1 MEFFKKNKK
10 FVAWALLVTLVLI
23 PLFIQV
29 LINWDTMNNGSDDG
43 WLGFWGGYLGSIIG
57 VVGALIV
64 IQIQLSNEKERFDKE
79 TKAKNKELAEDK
91 KRFELQIEARDKELE
106 EERKAR
112 KSEQVDNTFF
122 NLLLLFNDQKNTL
135 LKDKNHFEELRGSI
149 FDNSVLELRRMGIDK
164 LYESSDE
171 LISILENMIKEFDI
185 KFNSRRTQYSQNIQD
200 CLSAIRKDYIN
211 YLSYLQEF
219 HLSQENYNSIKTE
232 IDDIQVVYIIED
244 NLIQNIKNKK
254 FSERTPTLY
263 DNLDKLIK
271 ELQDV
276 SQVDFLDSKS
286 KKNLRKYIG
295 KLLPYTDPSNLNL
308 LELSYK
314 KAAIENSING
324 YYSSIDSFF
333 SMILRILNYIHEN
346 VDDEENE
353 GLKKDYISFLRAN
366 ISEIQLVILYY
377 FAFFTDRGTTLKN
390 ELLET
395 SFFGEQNELS
405 SFDRAYF
412 FKKESLIW
420 GEEDLKNMQEFC

>member
-1 MEFFKKNKK
+1 MEADKKSFYEQYKK
-10 FVAWALLVTLVLI
+10 QIWIVGTAVVGLILI
-23 PLFIQV
+23 PLFVQW
-29 LINWDTMNNGSDDG
+29 LINKDTTNKGSDDG
-43 WLGFWGGYLGSIIG
+43 WLGFWGGYLGAIIG
-57 VVGALIV
+57 VAGALIA
-64 IQIQLSNEKERFDKE
+64 IQIQLSHEKKRFKQESTARD
-79 TKAKNKELAEDK
+79 NELAEEK
-91 KRFELQIEARDKELE
+91 A
-106 EERKAR
+106 AR

-135 LKDKNHFEELRGSI
+135 LKDNNHFEELRGSI
-149 FDNSVLELRRMGIDK
+149 FDNCVLELRRMGIDK
-164 LYESSDE
+164 LYESSQE

-244 NLIQNIKNKK
+244 DLIQNIKNKK

-405 SFDRAYF
+405 SFDEAYF
-412 FKKESLIW
+412 FQKNSLIW
-420 GEEDLKNMQEFC
+420 GEEDLKNMKEFC

>member
-1 MEFFKKNKK
+1 MEFLKKNKK
-10 FVAWALLVTLVLI
+10 FIAWALIITLIII
-23 PLFIQV
+23 PLVIQGV
-29 LINWDTMNNGSDDG
+29 INWDTMNNGSDDG

-64 IQIQLSNEKERFDKE
+64 IQIQLANDKKRFDKE

-244 NLIQNIKNKK
+244 ALIQNIKNKK

-276 SQVDFLDSKS
+276 SQVDFLNSKS

>member
-1 MEFFKKNKK
+1 MEFLKKNKK
-10 FVAWALLVTLVLI
+10 FITWALIITLIII
-23 PLFIQV
+23 PLVIQGV
-29 LINWDTMNNGSDDG
+29 INWDTMNNGSDDG

-185 KFNSRRTQYSQNIQD
+185 NFNSRKTQYSQNDQD
-200 CLSAIRKDYIN
+200 CLSAIRKNYMNNLECLHKFHVGEKDY
-211 YLSYLQEF
+211 E
-219 HLSQENYNSIKTE
+219 SIKPE
-232 IDDIQVVYIIED
+232 IDMIEVVFKIED
-244 NLIQNIKNKK
+244 DLIQNIKDKR
-254 FSERTPTLY
+254 FSERTLTLHY
-263 DNLDKLIK
+263 NLNKLIN
-271 ELQDV
+271 ELQAV
-276 SQVDFLDSKS
+276 SRVDFFDSKS
-286 KKNLRKYIG
+286 KKNLEKFLG
-295 KLLPYTDPSNLNL
+295 KLLPYTSPSNLSL

-333 SMILRILNYIHEN
+333 SMILRILNYIHAN
-346 VDDEENE
+346 VDEEENE
-353 GLKKDYISFLRAN
+353 GLKRDYISFLRAN
-366 ISEIQLVILYY
+366 ISETQLVILYY
-377 FAFFTDRGTTLKN
+377 FAFYTDRGTTLKK

-405 SFDRAYF
+405 SFDMAYF

-420 GEEDLKNMQEFC
+420 GEKDLKNMQEFC